1 MVRLGLRLSLRSGHE
16 ALVRLL
22 VTVAAVA
29 IGVAILLSVLADFHA
44 FQVTNQR
51 GSWESTQ
58 GVTRS
63 QAAASAQRLELW
75 NYSNEIFD
83 GRTIERLDVAALG
96 PHAPVPPGVSKLPS
110 NGQYYASPALAALLR
125 TTPRDE
131 LGARFP
137 GSQVGLIGP
146 AALTGPDE
154 LAIFV
159 GDSALDLAAVRG
171 TVRVNAIA
179 TAAERQIWSP
189 YFRYA
194 FGAGALALL
203 FPILVL
209 IGTATRLAAARR
221 EERYAAVRLV
231 GATPRQVSV
240 LASVDA
246 IVGAVLGTVLGIGV
260 FLLVQPALAD
270 TTVTGTRY
278 FADYVTPTWQ
288 GYVGVLTA
296 VPVASAM
303 AALLSL
309 RRVRI
314 SPLGVSRKET
324 PPAPTAWR
332 AVPLLVGI
340 ILFTRG
346 VSQTDTKAIGF
357 PVFPGLLIILI
368 GLVVSGPW
376 LTMQAARLLAVVM
389 RGGSTLLAARRLAD
403 NPKAAFRSVTGLV
416 LAVFLGTVVA
426 GLLPA
431 VNATTAT
438 PSASALSNV
447 LLDGFTAAPVCG
459 NNVNCTGG
467 DGQESGAGP
476 STGSSADKN
485 SAFKGLPPAVGAA
498 LVSELRTFPGVSV
511 FPIHSVGQVANPTS
525 PNPPKSGSGGDQA
538 NAQCAASGQC
548 VGVTPSDAPE
558 NNAIITCASLQQLVA
573 LGECA
578 PGVKAVEVNTLNL
591 IQSDNPRFS
600 TQAIAGPGL
609 GNIAVSDDV
618 AGLYLQA
625 VLVKVNNS
633 TTLERVRT
641 FLTTH
646 TALSASG
653 TAPRTFGEAARV
665 RLDVGTTVERLIF
678 LAVALTL
685 LVAGCSLAVAVGGS
699 LVERKRPFTLLRLS
713 GTPTSLLNRVVLLE
727 AALPLVAATLVA
739 AVTGYAISF
748 LTVSRIAPAGTPAP
762 VLGSVYY
769 VIMGLGLAVSLIVIL
784 LTLPLLARMT
794 EPANTRFE

>member
-1 MVRLGLRLSLRSGHE
+1 MVRLGLRLSLRSGRE

-29 IGVAILLSVLADFHA
+29 IGVAILLSVIADFHA

-51 GSWESTQ
+51 PSWESTQ
-58 GVTRS
+58 GVTGGE
-63 QAAASAQRLELW
+63 AAASAQRLELW

-83 GRTIERLDVAALG
+83 GQTIERLDVAALG
-96 PHAPVPPGVSKLPS
+96 AEAPVPPGVSKLPS
-110 NGQYYASPALAALLR
+110 IGQYYASPALAALLR
-125 TTPRDE
+125 STPRDE

-137 GSQVGLIGP
+137 GSQVGVIGP

-154 LAIFV
+154 LVIFV
-159 GDSALDLAAVRG
+159 GDSAPDLATVRG
-171 TVRVNAIA
+171 TVRVDAIA

-209 IGTATRLAAARR
+209 IATATRLAAARR

-231 GATPRQVSV
+231 GASPREVNV

-246 IVGAVLGTVLGIGV
+246 IVGAALGTVLGIGA
-260 FLLVQPALAD
+260 FLLVQPALAA

-278 FADYVTPTWQ
+278 FADYITPTWQ
-288 GYVGVLTA
+288 GYVGILVA
-296 VPVASAM
+296 VPVASAL

-332 AVPLLVGI
+332 ALPLVVGI
-340 ILFTRG
+340 ILFTG
-346 VSQTDTKAIGF
+346 GIAQTDTKAIGF
-357 PVFPGLLIILI
+357 PVFPGLLIIMI

-389 RGGSTLLAARRLAD
+389 RGGATLLAARRLAD

-431 VNATTAT
+431 ANATTAT
-438 PSASALSNV
+438 PRANALSNV

-476 STGSSADKN
+476 ASDSSAGKN

-498 LVSELRTFPGVSV
+498 LVSELRNFPGASV
-511 FPIHSVGQVANPTS
+511 FPIYSAHVANPTS

-538 NAQCAASGQC
+538 NAQCAGSGQC

-558 NNAIITCASLQQLVA
+558 NNATMTCASLQQLIA

-578 PGVKAVEVNTLNL
+578 PGVKAVEVNTMDL

-609 GNIAVSDDV
+609 GNTAVSDDV

-685 LVAGCSLAVAVGGS
+685 LVASCSLAVAVGGS

-739 AVTGYAISF
+739 AATGYGISF

-784 LTLPLLARMT
+784 VTLPLLARMT

>member
-1 MVRLGLRLSLRSGHE
+1 MIRLGLRLSLRSGRE

-22 VTVAAVA
+22 VTVAAVG
-29 IGVAILLSVLADFHA
+29 IGVAILLAVLADFHA

-51 GSWESTQ
+51 ASWESTQ
-58 GVTRS
+58 GATGTT
-63 QAAASAQRLELW
+63 ASAQRSELW
-75 NYSNEIFD
+75 NYSNDIYA
-83 GRTIERLDVAALG
+83 GRTIERLDIAALG
-96 PHAPVPPGVSKLPS
+96 QQAPVPPGISKLPA
-110 NGQYYASPALAALLR
+110 NGQFYASPALAALLR

-137 GSQVGLIGP
+137 GSQVGVIGQ
-146 AALTGPDE
+146 AALSSPDE

-159 GDSALDLAAVRG
+159 GRSASDLAAVNG
-171 TVRVNAIA
+171 TVRVDAIA
-179 TAAERQIWSP
+179 TAAERQVWSP

-231 GATPRQVSV
+231 GATSREVSV

-246 IVGAVLGTVLGIGV
+246 SVGAFLGTVLGIGL
-260 FLLVQPALAD
+260 FLLVQPLLAS

-278 FADYVTPTWQ
+278 FADYITPTWH
-288 GYVGVLTA
+288 GYVAVLVA
-296 VPVASAM
+296 VPVASGV

-314 SPLGVSRKET
+314 SPLGVSRRQS
-324 PPAPTAWR
+324 PPAPTPWR
-332 AVPLLVGI
+332 IVPLVVGI
-340 ILFTRG
+340 LLFARG
-346 VSQTDTKAIGF
+346 IEKSDTKEIG
-357 PVFPGLLIILI
+357 VLVVPGLLIIMI
-368 GLVVSGPW
+368 GLVLSGPW
-376 LTMQAARLLAVVM
+376 LTMQAARLLAVVI

-438 PSASALSNV
+438 PRANALSNV

-459 NNVNCTGG
+459 NNVNCTGDDRG
-467 DGQESGAGP
+467 SNPGPADG
-476 STGSSADKN
+476 KN
-485 SAFKGLPPAVGAA
+485 SGFTGLPPAVGAA
-498 LVSELRTFPGVSV
+498 LVSELQAFPGASV
-511 FPIHSVGQVANPTS
+511 FPIYSMPQDANPTS
-525 PNPPKSGSGGDQA
+525 KPPKPGSGDGQA
-538 NAQCAASGQC
+538 TAPCVGTGQC
-548 VGVTPSDAPE
+548 VQVSPSDAQV
-558 NNAIITCASLQQLVA
+558 NNSIMSCASLAQLAA

-578 PGVKAVEVNTLNL
+578 AGAKAVEVNTESL
-591 IQSDNPRFS
+591 IQSDNPLYS

-609 GNIAVSDDV
+609 GNVAVPDNA
-618 AGLYLQA
+618 AGLPLEA
-625 VLVKVNNS
+625 VLVRVNS
-633 TTLERVRT
+633 TTTLERVRT

-646 TALSASG
+646 TPLSASG
-653 TAPRTFGEAARV
+653 TAPRTFGEATQV
-665 RLDVGTTVERLIF
+665 RLDVGSTVERLIF
-678 LAVALTL
+678 IAVALTL

-727 AALPLVAATLVA
+727 AALPLVAATVVA
-739 AVTGYAISF
+739 ASTGYGISY
-748 LTVSRIAPAGTPAP
+748 LTVNKIAPAGTPAP
-762 VLGSVYY
+762 ILGSVYY
-769 VIMGLGLAVSLIVIL
+769 LIMGLGLAASLIVIL
-784 LTLPLLARMT
+784 MTLPLLARMT
-794 EPANTRFE
+794 EPANARFE